1 MNSFYFL
8 TELLYMYK
16 RETQCTYKDIRMVAR
31 WLKDTY
37 NICKREAKTAI
48 NQQCTYQ
55 FTEKAMNPEKHSQEV
70 RNMAEKKEKRERIEI
85 TPEELEQVTG
95 GSFNWKAYMEE
106 LAAGK
111 MRVCPKCH
119 KLMYYNFAVFLGVKY
134 WRCLACDYR
143 NPPSTPA

>member
-1 MNSFYFL
+1 
-8 TELLYMYK
+8 
-16 RETQCTYKDIRMVAR
+16 
-31 WLKDTY
+31 
-37 NICKREAKTAI
+37 
-48 NQQCTYQ
+48 
-55 FTEKAMNPEKHSQEV
+55 
-70 RNMAEKKEKRERIEI
+70 MAEKKEKRERIEI

-143 NPPSTPA
+143 NPPSSPA

>member
-1 MNSFYFL
+1 MCVSIYRQGNKS
-8 TELLYMYK
+8 
-16 RETQCTYKDIRMVAR
+16 
-31 WLKDTY
+31 
-37 NICKREAKTAI
+37 
-48 NQQCTYQ
+48 
-55 FTEKAMNPEKHSQEV
+55 EKAFTGGLKHGREK
-70 RNMAEKKEKRERIEI
+70 RKRERIEI